1 MELTPIGF
9 VESTLVD
16 RSAAP
21 KQGHEG
27 APDAWLVFDE
37 RVAAGLDGLHVDD
50 DVFVLTWLHL
60 SRRDVLRVHPR
71 GDVSNPERG
80 VFTTRSPERP
90 NPIGLHRV
98 RILAIDRLRIQ
109 VGSLEALDGTPIVDI
124 KPVIAFDDSGATGAT
139 P

>member
-9 VESTLVD
+9 VESMLVE

-37 RVAAGLDGLHVDD
+37 RVAAGLEGLQVGD

-71 GDVSNPERG
+71 DVMSNPERG
-80 VFTTRSPERP
+80 VFSTRSPERP

-98 RILAIDRLRIQ
+98 RILAIDGLRIH
-109 VGSLEALDGTPIVDI
+109 VESLEALNETPIIDI
-124 KPVIAFDDSGATGAT
+124 KPVIVFDDA
-139 P
+139 